1 MLTLYHGKTSVCS
14 IKARLALAEKGVAWE
29 GRLLTLR
36 GDQFDPDYMKL
47 NPNAVVPTLV
57 HDGKV
62 VIESTVVM
70 HYVDEAFPGPALV
83 PADPLSRAKL
93 RMTTKLMDEYVH
105 SSCTT
110 LTFATANRAHFAR
123 MSAEEFEAELAKSPD
138 PKRSEIKR
146 QVVKHGLE
154 APLVADALR
163 HHEALLDRIEAAAKE
178 GPFMAGAGYSLADA
192 AATPYVAARQAQARA
207 HVGEEAR
214 RRRLVRAHPR
224 AAVVQDR
231 GRGLGH
237 AGRSRALRQR
247 ARPVAE
253 GARDFARRV
262 SCPPYSVS
270 SNTRHVVVACA
281 SSRPRASVSRPS
293 AVATR
298 RPLLMTRPSARTRPV
313 SAVIGRTRLTLN
325 SKVV

>member
-14 IKARLALAEKGVAWE
+14 VKARLALAEKGVAWE

-36 GDQFDPDYMKL
+36 GDQFDHDYMKL

-62 VIESTVVM
+62 VIESTVIM

-83 PADPLSRAKL
+83 PADPISRAKL

-105 SSCTT
+105 NSCTT

-154 APLVADALR
+154 APLVVDALR
-163 HHEALLDRIEAAAKE
+163 HHQTLLDRIEAAAKE

-192 AATPYVAARQAQARA
+192 AATPYVWRLDKLKLARMWQNRPGVAAWYERI
-207 HVGEEAR
+207 
-214 RRRLVRAHPR
+214 
-224 AAVVQDR
+224 
-231 GRGLGH
+231 
-237 AGRSRALRQR
+237 R
-247 ARPVAE
+247 ARPSFKTAVEDWITPADHE
-253 GARDFARRV
+253 RYANEPDPWPKVREIL
-262 SCPPYSVS
+262 
-270 SNTRHVVVACA
+270 
-281 SSRPRASVSRPS
+281 RA
-293 AVATR
+293 A
-298 RPLLMTRPSARTRPV
+298 
-313 SAVIGRTRLTLN
+313 
-325 SKVV
+325 

>member
-62 VIESTVVM
+62 VIESTVIM

-83 PADPLSRAKL
+83 PADPTSRAKL

-105 SSCTT
+105 ISCTT

-154 APLVADALR
+154 APLVVDALR
-163 HHEALLDRIEAAAKE
+163 HHETLRPTSGGSTSSSSRACGRT
-178 GPFMAGAGYSLADA
+178 GPASPPGTSASA
-192 AATPYVAARQAQARA
+192 
-207 HVGEEAR
+207 
-214 RRRLVRAHPR
+214 
-224 AAVVQDR
+224 R
-231 GRGLGH
+231 GR
-237 AGRSRALRQR
+237 R
-247 ARPVAE
+247 
-253 GARDFARRV
+253 
-262 SCPPYSVS
+262 
-270 SNTRHVVVACA
+270 
-281 SSRPRASVSRPS
+281 SRPRSRIGSRPPTTS
-293 AVATR
+293 VTR
-298 RPLLMTRPSARTRPV
+298 RSPTR
-313 SAVIGRTRLTLN
+313 GRRCGRFCAPREPEANGEL
-325 SKVV
+325 